1 MTTFMTTFTAFSD
14 LLRRMSSFRRNQNG
28 IAAVEF
34 AMLAPLM
41 IVLYLGVVEI
51 TLGISIQR
59 KVTLTAR
66 TVADLVSRVT
76 TINNSDM
83 SNLLNAT
90 TAVLAPF
97 STSPLS
103 VRVSAVSIDANG
115 VARVTWSDAVNG
127 TQRAVNSTVTLPSA
141 LNVANT
147 QVIWSEVTY
156 SYTPALGGA
165 IAGTINL
172 FDQLYMRPRLSDTV
186 ARTI

>member
-1 MTTFMTTFTAFSD
+1 MTTFVIFGD
-14 LLRRMSSFRRNQNG
+14 LLRRMSSLRRNQDG

-34 AMLAPLM
+34 AMLAPMM
-41 IVLYLGVVEI
+41 IALYLGVVEI
-51 TLGISIQR
+51 TQGISIQR

-66 TVADLVSRVT
+66 TVADLASQVT
-76 TINNSDM
+76 SINNSEM
-83 SNLLNAT
+83 GNLLNAT

-97 STSPLS
+97 STSQLS
-103 VRVSAVSIDANG
+103 VRLTAVSIDAGG
-115 VARVTWSDAVNG
+115 VATVTWSDALNG
-127 TQRAVNSTVTLPSA
+127 TQRAVNSTVTVPSA

-165 IAGTINL
+165 IAGTLSL

-186 ARTI
+186 ARTT